1 MKKNL
6 KHLLA
11 LCLTLALVFSLS
23 ACGQKADE
31 TPNDAQDDQQTEQEK
46 FTPANYS
53 IAALKGPTA
62 MGLVKLMKDSES
74 GETTGNEYTFTLAGS
89 ADEVTPALLKGELDM
104 ACVPA
109 NLAAVLYNK
118 TEGEIEVLAVNTLG
132 VLYIVENGES
142 VHSMADL
149 KGKTIVAAGKGSTP
163 EYALRY
169 LLTENGID
177 PDNDVTIDWKSEHSE
192 CVAALASGQA
202 SVALLPQPFV
212 TVAQSKI
219 EGLRMALDLN
229 AEWDALDNGSALI
242 TGVIVARRA
251 VVEENPAAVNEFL
264 KEYAASVDYVN
275 ANTADA
281 AALIGEYSIVDAAVA
296 EKALPYCN
304 IVCLTGADLLEAL
317 PGYLEVLYNASPAA
331 VGGEMP
337 GAVPPPYFK
346 ERRDD
351 HARKKAER
359 ASLGSRFLAD
369 RLAAC
374 RDGTARGIPARRA
387 AAPLSRILARAAHFA
402 GGHGGVLVRH
412 RHVEHAHSGRL
423 FAFLRAGSCAGGAF
437 RAVFARRRAACA
449 ARGGGQD
456 RAGGVVHHSGAY
468 LALQPNAAAVHRG
481 ADGLPARVLK
491 CA

>member
-6 KHLLA
+6 KYLLA
-11 LCLTLALVFSLS
+11 LCLTIALVFSLA

-31 TPNDAQDDQQTEQEK
+31 TPNDAQDDQQTEQEE

-202 SVALLPQPFV
+202 TIALLPQPFV
-212 TVAQSKI
+212 TVAQTKI
-219 EGLRMALDLN
+219 EGLRMALDLTE
-229 AEWDALDNGSALI
+229 EWNKLDNGSGLI
-242 TGVIVARRA
+242 TGVIVARRD
-251 VVEENPAAVNEFL
+251 VVEANPGAVDSFL
-264 KEYAASVDYVN
+264 QNYAASVEWVN
-275 ANTADA
+275 ANNADA
-281 AALIGEYSIVDAAVA
+281 AQLIAEYGIIEAAPVA

-304 IVCLTGADLLEAL
+304 IVCITGSEMKDKLSGYLQVLADAEPSSVGGAL
-317 PGYLEVLYNASPAA
+317 PGDDFYY
-331 VGGEMP
+331 
-337 GAVPPPYFK
+337 GA
-346 ERRDD
+346 
-351 HARKKAER
+351 
-359 ASLGSRFLAD
+359 
-369 RLAAC
+369 
-374 RDGTARGIPARRA
+374 
-387 AAPLSRILARAAHFA
+387 
-402 GGHGGVLVRH
+402 
-412 RHVEHAHSGRL
+412 
-423 FAFLRAGSCAGGAF
+423 
-437 RAVFARRRAACA
+437 
-449 ARGGGQD
+449 
-456 RAGGVVHHSGAY
+456 
-468 LALQPNAAAVHRG
+468 
-481 ADGLPARVLK
+481 
-491 CA
+491 

>member
-6 KHLLA
+6 KYLLA
-11 LCLTLALVFSLS
+11 LCLTIALVFSLA

-31 TPNDAQDDQQTEQEK
+31 TPNDAQDDQQTEQEE

-118 TEGEIEVLAVNTLG
+118 TEGEIKVLAVNTLG

-192 CVAALASGQA
+192 CVAALASGQT
-202 SVALLPQPFV
+202 SIALLPQPFV

-251 VVEENPAAVNEFL
+251 VVEENPAAVEAFL
-264 KEYAASVDYVN
+264 KDYAASVDWVN

-304 IVCLTGADLLEAL
+304 IVCLMGANLLEAL

-337 GAVPPPYFK
+337 DNSFYF
-346 ERRDD
+346 
-351 HARKKAER
+351 A
-359 ASLGSRFLAD
+359 
-369 RLAAC
+369 
-374 RDGTARGIPARRA
+374 
-387 AAPLSRILARAAHFA
+387 
-402 GGHGGVLVRH
+402 
-412 RHVEHAHSGRL
+412 
-423 FAFLRAGSCAGGAF
+423 
-437 RAVFARRRAACA
+437 
-449 ARGGGQD
+449 
-456 RAGGVVHHSGAY
+456 
-468 LALQPNAAAVHRG
+468 
-481 ADGLPARVLK
+481 
-491 CA
+491 

>member
-6 KHLLA
+6 KNILA
-11 LCLTLALVFSLS
+11 LCLTIALVFSLA
-23 ACGQKADE
+23 ACGQKTDAPDE
-31 TPNDAQDDQQTEQEK
+31 PDEQQTEQQTEND
-46 FTPANYS
+46 TPAHYS

-62 MGLVKLMKDSES
+62 MGLVKLMRDSES
-74 GETTGNEYTFTLAGS
+74 GETSGNDYTFTLAGS
-89 ADEVTPALLKGELDM
+89 ADEVTPALIKGELDM

-142 VHSMADL
+142 VQSMADL

-169 LLTENGID
+169 LLAENGID
-177 PDNDVTIDWKSEHSE
+177 PDSDVTIDWKSEHSE

-202 SVALLPQPFV
+202 TIALLPQPFV
-212 TVAQSKI
+212 TVAQGKI
-219 EGLRMALDLN
+219 EGLRMALDLTK
-229 AEWDALDNGSALI
+229 EWDALDNGSSLI

-264 KEYAASVDYVN
+264 KKYAASVDWVN

-317 PGYLEVLYNASPAA
+317 PGYLEVLYNADPAA

-337 GAVPPPYFK
+337 DNSFYF
-346 ERRDD
+346 
-351 HARKKAER
+351 A
-359 ASLGSRFLAD
+359 
-369 RLAAC
+369 
-374 RDGTARGIPARRA
+374 
-387 AAPLSRILARAAHFA
+387 
-402 GGHGGVLVRH
+402 
-412 RHVEHAHSGRL
+412 
-423 FAFLRAGSCAGGAF
+423 
-437 RAVFARRRAACA
+437 
-449 ARGGGQD
+449 
-456 RAGGVVHHSGAY
+456 
-468 LALQPNAAAVHRG
+468 
-481 ADGLPARVLK
+481 
-491 CA
+491 

>member
-11 LCLTLALVFSLS
+11 LCLALALVFSLA

-31 TPNDAQDDQQTEQEK
+31 SDAQDDQQTGQEE
-46 FTPANYS
+46 FTPASYS

-89 ADEVTPALLKGELDM
+89 ADEVTPALIKGELDM

-109 NLAAVLYNK
+109 NLAAVLYGK
-118 TEGEIEVLAVNTLG
+118 TEGAVEVLAVNTLG

-142 VHSMADL
+142 VQSVADL
-149 KGKTIVAAGKGSTP
+149 KGQTIVAAGKGSTP

-169 LLTENGID
+169 LLSENGID

-202 SVALLPQPFV
+202 TIALLPQPFV

-219 EGLRMALDLN
+219 EGLRMALDLTK
-229 AEWDALDNGSALI
+229 EWDALDNGSSLI
-242 TGVIVARRA
+242 TGVIVARRE
-251 VVEENPAAVNEFL
+251 VVEENPAAANEFL

-281 AALIGEYSIVDAAVA
+281 AALIGEYGIVDAAVA

-304 IVCLTGADLLEAL
+304 IVCLTGEEMQQKLS
-317 PGYLEVLYNASPAA
+317 GYLQVLADANADS
-331 VGGEMP
+331 VGGAMP
-337 GAVPPPYFK
+337 
-346 ERRDD
+346 E
-351 HARKKAER
+351 
-359 ASLGSRFLAD
+359 AD
-369 RLAAC
+369 FYYI
-374 RDGTARGIPARRA
+374 G
-387 AAPLSRILARAAHFA
+387 
-402 GGHGGVLVRH
+402 
-412 RHVEHAHSGRL
+412 
-423 FAFLRAGSCAGGAF
+423 
-437 RAVFARRRAACA
+437 
-449 ARGGGQD
+449 
-456 RAGGVVHHSGAY
+456 
-468 LALQPNAAAVHRG
+468 
-481 ADGLPARVLK
+481 
-491 CA
+491 